1 MFQQLFTLLSLSQVV
16 CSLMCLELIFW
27 VKLLNGVGL
36 HQPVGHFLAW
46 LFSFLLFLI
55 LVQGQFIITSKYV
68 NQILIIF
75 VCLFVGLFS
84 LRVQIAYFVY
94 ILYYKQSGLGSK
106 SGHNL
111 FVIVFLGRILTMPPF
126 PGVQMGTSKINAQW
140 KPCNGLASYLGAV
153 TGILL
158 AIQCHRNQDKIPQY
172 GPVGL
177 RQRVTQFIDQ
187 GNFNSR
193 SRSLD
198 SSTGLG
204 HFVVLLDRT
213 LYSHTA
219 TLTQMYYWQ
228 SFWPTRGWVSFLYF
242 PLCEYTKLFL
252 VLISFCSWYLQKFED
267 YPKSRKAL
275 IPFVL

>member
-1 MFQQLFTLLSLSQVV
+1 
-16 CSLMCLELIFW
+16 MCLELIFW

-36 HQPVGHFLAW
+36 HQPVGHFLAC

-55 LVQGQFIITSKYV
+55 LVQEQFITTSKYV
-68 NQILIIF
+68 NQILIIS

-84 LRVQIAYFVY
+84 LRVQIACKHTVLY
-94 ILYYKQSGLGSK
+94 IACGLGSNP
-106 SGHNL
+106 GHNL
-111 FVIVFLGRILTMPPF
+111 FVIVFLGWRLTMPPF
-126 PGVQMGTSKINAQW
+126 PGVQMGTSEINAQW
-140 KPCNGLASYLGAV
+140 KPCDGLASYLGAV

-172 GPVGL
+172 GPFGL
-177 RQRVTQFIDQ
+177 RQTVTQLIDQ

-198 SSTGLG
+198 SSTGWG

-228 SFWPTRGWVSFLYF
+228 SVWATRAWVSFL
-242 PLCEYTKLFL
+242 
-252 VLISFCSWYLQKFED
+252 
-267 YPKSRKAL
+267 
-275 IPFVL
+275 